1 MTATKGQIYL
11 AAVETLTPDVIR
23 AKSPVLAAWLDEC
36 GEIVWC
42 GVRADRSTMEG
53 VWDEEDGLVMVQ
65 ADLIVVTADTGSRGI
80 RIELGGLQT
89 GGIHRIEI
97 HAPART
103 RMPFFAW
110 PLTDEVRAVLDD
122 PSAVAAAFDERASLM
137 RRLSSVVEELQ
148 PEFALITSTMRLVD
162 GVSSVIGGWDRFDS
176 MLFDVDEKTVE
187 HSIGCVRDDDGS
199 FHWLVKATATVTF
212 EGSDDRM
219 AHTDLDVV
227 VKIDDDD
234 MLVRQIDLPP
244 EPAPGG
250 YAPVPPFAVV
260 LGQ

>member
-1 MTATKGQIYL
+1 MTIKGQIYL
-11 AAVETLTPDVIR
+11 AAVEALTPDVIR

-36 GEIVWC
+36 GEIIWS

-97 HAPART
+97 HAPACT
-103 RMPFFAW
+103 SMPFFTW
-110 PLTDEVRAVLDD
+110 PVTDEMRALLDD

-162 GVSSVIGGWDRFDS
+162 GVSGVIGGWHRFDS
-176 MLFDVDEKTVE
+176 MILDVDRKTIE
-187 HSIGCVRDDDGS
+187 RSIGCGRDADDSFYWTVR
-199 FHWLVKATATVTF
+199 ATATVTF
-212 EGSDDRM
+212 KSGDGRT
-219 AHTDLDVV
+219 AHTDFDVV
-227 VKIDDDD
+227 VKVDDDD

-244 EPAPGG
+244 EPMAGG
-250 YAPVPPFAVV
+250 YAPVPPFAIV